1 MLSDGIKMEKSE
13 LDNTGI
19 GVSVARHIA
28 RYLAA
33 HEGTDVPPGL
43 YYRVKKEVEDALF
56 AVVLEHVD
64 HNQLK
69 AAKIL
74 GINRNT
80 LRKRLG
86 SDSEK

>member
-19 GVSVARHIA
+19 GVTVGKQIT

-33 HEGTDVPPGL
+33 HKGTEVPPGL
-43 YYRVKKEVEDALF
+43 YYRVIKEVEDALF
-56 AVVLEHVD
+56 SSVLKYVD
-64 HNQLK
+64 DNQVK
-69 AAKIL
+69 ASKIL

-80 LRKRLG
+80 LRQKIN
-86 SDSEK
+86 SDS